1 MIIGDG
7 SGVPLPGKRNECVA
21 AVKEIVAYG
30 EQRWPAASPR
40 MVIED
45 LTDGRIHVI
54 TIRASLAEIE
64 SAVAEQNADA
74 QWQTLRRKL
83 DEIEVPGSV
92 RLSYSRVL

>member
-1 MIIGDG
+1 MIVGDG

-21 AVKEIVAYG
+21 ALKEMVAYG

-45 LTDGRIHVI
+45 LTDGRIHFI

-64 SAVAEQNADA
+64 SAVAVQNADA

-83 DEIEVPGSV
+83 EELDGPRQFPSV
-92 RLSYSRVL
+92 L